1 MADATDKES
10 AMKLAWILWLAN
22 LLPQPAADQ
31 LCLATTV
38 YLEAR
43 NQSTLGQRA
52 VAEVALR
59 RLERGHWGT
68 NLCAVVTAPKQ
79 FAPTLVSPNF
89 SIRSLDAWNKAVQV
103 ALQAQIDYAQIKD
116 ARQQIVPGADHF
128 VALGIANP
136 AWARG
141 EPVATIGDH
150 TFYRVSR
157 L

>member
-1 MADATDKES
+1 
-10 AMKLAWILWLAN
+10 MKLAWILWLAN
-22 LLPQPAADQ
+22 LLPQPSADQ

-43 NQSTLGQRA
+43 NQSTLGQQA

-59 RLERGHWGT
+59 RLEKGVWGS

-79 FAPTLVSPNF
+79 FAPTLVSPDF
-89 SIRSLDAWNKAVQV
+89 WIRNAKAWNRAVEV
-103 ALQAQIDYAQIKD
+103 AFQAQRDWKEAHAGKRHQV
-116 ARQQIVPGADHF
+116 VPGADHF
-128 VALGIANP
+128 VALGIASP
-136 AWARG
+136 AWAHG
-141 EPVATIGDH
+141 TPVATIGDH

>member
-1 MADATDKES
+1 
-10 AMKLAWILWLAN
+10 MKLAWILWLAN
-22 LLPQPAADQ
+22 LLPQPSADQ

-59 RLERGHWGT
+59 RLEKGVWGE

-89 SIRSLDAWNKAVQV
+89 WIRNARAWNQAVQV
-103 ALQAQIDYAQIKD
+103 AFQAQRDWKATHDDKRHQL
-116 ARQQIVPGADHF
+116 VPGADHF
-128 VALGIANP
+128 VALGLANP
-136 AWARG
+136 SWAQG
-141 EPVATIGDH
+141 TPVATIGDH